1 MSSQSFTVALSM
13 QSRQHAEVR
22 GVSFSDGG
30 DITSGGWEEW
40 LEATTKGNKSTSAS
54 GNQNF
59 HMIFCV
65 LLSDVSTSDTSVYLL
80 LPIFFFNIYNIIFA
94 VKHLRRSTA
103 GLSMSEPFLVLSA
116 LPGVQR
122 QIVHCV
128 ERTTGIVEEHW
139 CDPLS
144 RPDDNQT
151 SCQKD
156 PCPAVWV
163 FPGCQHLHHC
173 AVSAAQHSVMLWSQF
188 GSIFDL
194 LFNSQERKQR
204 NSPAVADFDVRDESV
219 MQPLIYADVL
229 FVLCHVF
236 GEQN

>member
-1 MSSQSFTVALSM
+1 MTGGYHKGEQIHLSLGKPKL
-13 QSRQHAEVR
+13 SH
-22 GVSFSDGG
+22 
-30 DITSGGWEEW
+30 DILCFAVWR
-40 LEATTKGNKSTSAS
+40 L
-54 GNQNF
+54 
-59 HMIFCV
+59 HIRYI
-65 LLSDVSTSDTSVYLL
+65 SVCLL
-80 LPIFFFNIYNIIFA
+80 LHIFFFNIYNIIFA

-173 AVSAAQHSVMLWSQF
+173 AVSAAQHSVMLSSQF
-188 GSIFDL
+188 GSIFNL
-194 LFNSQERKQR
+194 LFKSHERKQR

-219 MQPLIYADVL
+219 VQPLIYADVL